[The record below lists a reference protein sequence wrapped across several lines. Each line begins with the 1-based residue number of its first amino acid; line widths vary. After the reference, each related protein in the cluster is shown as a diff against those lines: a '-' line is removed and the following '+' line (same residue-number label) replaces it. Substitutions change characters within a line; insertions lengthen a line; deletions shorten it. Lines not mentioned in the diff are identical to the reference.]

1 MARIILTSSG
11 SYPRIDE
18 GEHGQRLRKAYT
30 EFEQGKRTG
39 AELQEI
45 EGELTAEV
53 ISLQAKAGLELVTDG
68 QIGWYDP
75 ISHFLGKTE
84 GVEIDGLS
92 RFFDTNFYY
101 RQPIIMGK
109 VKWKAPILL
118 DEFLFAKSVSP
129 LPVKPV
135 ITGAYTLGRLSVD
148 RYYND
153 FPKLLDDIAQVI
165 AREVELLAQEGAEI
179 IQIDEPAISTRIE
192 EMDFARN
199 AMRIVTQGLNAYF
212 VCHICYGD
220 FAPVYKH
227 MLSLE
232 VDNLDLETSLKT
244 SVLKAFL
251 ETNVFDKDVSYG
263 VLDVHS
269 HLIEGTEEVKG
280 RIKQALS
287 LFDSKALWIDPDCG
301 LKTRLQDEAVAKL
314 ENMVKAVRQLRQ
326 N

>member
-11 SYPRIDE
+11 SYPRIGE
-18 GEHGQRLRKAYT
+18 GEPGQRLRKAYT
-30 EFEQGKRTG
+30 EFEQGQRTG

-45 EGELTAEV
+45 EGELTSEV
-53 ISLQAKAGLELVTDG
+53 ISLQVRAGLELVTDG

-153 FPKLLDDIAQVI
+153 FSKLLDDIAEVI

>member
-30 EFEQGKRTG
+30 EFEQGQRTG

-153 FPKLLDDIAQVI
+153 FPKLLNDIAQVI